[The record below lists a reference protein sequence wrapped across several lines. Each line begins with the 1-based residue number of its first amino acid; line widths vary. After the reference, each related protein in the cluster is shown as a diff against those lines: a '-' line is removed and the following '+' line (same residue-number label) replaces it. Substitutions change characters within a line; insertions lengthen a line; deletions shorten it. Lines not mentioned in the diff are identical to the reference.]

1 MRTRLDPKQRR
12 AHILDTAVRTAL
24 EVGYLSM
31 SREAIAE
38 RAQCS
43 PALVSKYLGTMTEL
57 RRAVMR
63 AAIAQGHSTIVADG
77 VAARD
82 RIALKAPAHV
92 RQSA

>member
-43 PALVSKYLGTMTEL
+43 PALVSKYLGTMSNL

-63 AAIAQGHSTIVADG
+63 QAVQAGHRSIITDG
-77 VAARD
+77 VAAKD
-82 RIALKAPAHV
+82 PIALRALPAP
-92 RQSA
+92 RGGK